1 MADTRDAD
9 ADEAYENDF
18 SLGDNWVPTRF
29 LLLELMG
36 TYFYTLISAGI
47 VISSGIFTYQFTTN
61 EMNPSRHIAIALANA
76 FVRHAIRVAG
86 RGGGAYR
93 VWKGG
98 GVAPV
103 RFPLAL
109 SLAGSCRRA
118 SVYPSVMFACLG
130 VRVRVCASRMLRPLL
145 RLMNSHIMRC
155 PEECNDDE
163 TSVY

>member
-86 RGGGAYR
+86 RGGGGAYR

-98 GVAPV
+98 GVRPFA
-103 RFPLAL
+103 FPLR
-109 SLAGSCRRA
+109 SRS
-118 SVYPSVMFACLG
+118 
-130 VRVRVCASRMLRPLL
+130 RVRAGVPACIRVLCLL
-145 RLMNSHIMRC
+145 VWAC
-155 PEECNDDE
+155 
-163 TSVY
+163 V

>member
-47 VISSGIFTYQFTTN
+47 VISTGVFTYQFTTN

-86 RGGGAYR
+86 RMGGGHTGCGR
-93 VWKGG
+93 G
-98 GVAPV
+98 
-103 RFPLAL
+103 
-109 SLAGSCRRA
+109 
-118 SVYPSVMFACLG
+118 
-130 VRVRVCASRMLRPLL
+130 
-145 RLMNSHIMRC
+145 
-155 PEECNDDE
+155 
-163 TSVY
+163 

>member
-86 RGGGAYR
+86 RGGGGHTGCGRVEACARSLSPCALARGFMPACQRVSECYVCLFGRACESMCIAYVTAAVAIDEQPHNEMSR
-93 VWKGG
+93 
-98 GVAPV
+98 GVQ
-103 RFPLAL
+103 
-109 SLAGSCRRA
+109 
-118 SVYPSVMFACLG
+118 
-130 VRVRVCASRMLRPLL
+130 
-145 RLMNSHIMRC
+145 
-155 PEECNDDE
+155 
-163 TSVY
+163 